1 MRYVTKVAI
10 TKIFISTYSEGMYD
24 YDRLLDDLE
33 IYNKLGAEV
42 FYIGSTHLGNLI
54 PVVRVGNQIKPSVIC
69 VYGTH
74 AREHIT
80 CALSY
85 YHIRKHLK
93 AKLQNS
99 CIYFLPMLNIDG
111 VELCLKG
118 LNSVQPY
125 LCKKFLTEINNFSQ
139 DFSLW
144 KANIR
149 GVDLNTNF
157 PARWGTGE
165 HNKLYPSPSDYIG
178 EFPLSENENLAL
190 YNFTKKVCPYA
201 VLSFHCKGE
210 EIYWRFYQSRK
221 NLERDYKIAKNL
233 AMYTSYKLKDG
244 FNSAG
249 GFKDWCIQT
258 LKIPAFTIEI
268 GNDTFSHPFPYS
280 ELKQIVE
287 RNIDI
292 IDVLLESVF
301 KLLENR
307 IRR

>member
-1 MRYVTKVAI
+1 
-10 TKIFISTYSEGMYD
+10 MYG
-24 YDRLLDDLE
+24 YDRLLNDLE
-33 IYNKLGAEV
+33 LYESLGADV

-54 PVVRVGNQIKPSVIC
+54 PVVKAGNPLNPSVIC

-85 YHIRKHLK
+85 HHVQKHIREK
-93 AKLQNS
+93 QQDR

-118 LNSVQPY
+118 LNSVRTY
-125 LCKKFLTEINNFSQ
+125 LNRKFLLEINKCNE

-157 PARWGTGE
+157 PARWGTGTL
-165 HNKLYPSPSDYIG
+165 NKFCPAPSDYIG

-190 YNFTKKVCPYA
+190 YNFTKKISPCA

-210 EIYWRFYQSRK
+210 EIYWRFCQGQK

-233 AMYTSYKLKDG
+233 AGYTSYKLKDG

-249 GFKDWCIQT
+249 GYKDWCIQC
-258 LKIPAFTIEI
+258 LKIPAFTIEV
-268 GNDTFSHPFPYS
+268 GNDDFSHPFPYS
-280 ELKQIVE
+280 ELFGIVNK
-287 RNIDI
+287 NIGI
-292 IDVLLESVF
+292 IDVLIESLKELNCF
-301 KLLENR
+301 GR
-307 IRR
+307 S